1 MKTTNSYHSTGSGK
15 NFPIIYQRNLILSND
30 KAIKKSTLFP
40 NRNGIENEPEMDY
53 TKSTLPPYLEIFK
66 QKLLSR
72 IGFVE

>member
-1 MKTTNSYHSTGSGK
+1 MTK
-15 NFPIIYQRNLILSND
+15 PL
-30 KAIKKSTLFP
+30 KKSTLFP

-53 TKSTLPPYLEIFK
+53 TKSTLPPNLEIFK